1 MQFDDLVRA
10 GMTIREVKVNH
21 PETVE
26 VFEKFGFRESC
37 DDCTIE
43 SVCRKYG
50 LPSQDVV
57 QQLNRVV
64 YRLA

>member
-1 MQFDDLVRA
+1 MQFDDLIRA
-10 GMTIREVKVNH
+10 GMTIREVNVNH

-26 VFEKFGFRESC
+26 VFEKLGFRESC

-43 SVCRKYG
+43 SVCRKYA
-50 LPSQDVV
+50 LLSQEVV